1 MFGVVPWHLRREQAG
16 LQLESVE
23 QWHCRQ
29 RIAHQPDG
37 GAFVEIQGTAE
48 GHAFRRDEL
57 DALLEL
63 AAAGIERLHALQRAA
78 LQSS

>member
-1 MFGVVPWHLRREQAG
+1 MLLFVNQ
-16 LQLESVE
+16 
-23 QWHCRQ
+23 
-29 RIAHQPDG
+29 I

-48 GHAFRRDEL
+48 GPAFRRDEL

-78 LQSS
+78 LQAS